1 MSTLSQNIIGDPIKT
16 YVLTFSSIQMLSTRL
31 PGQVFPFHHVRLNQS
46 DQLSMELHSE

>member
-1 MSTLSQNIIGDPIKT
+1 MDTIAEYDWGKN
-16 YVLTFSSIQMLSTRL
+16 VRLTFPKVRMLSTRL